1 MNKYDDSFLLA
12 PFREF
17 YAEVIRLK
25 HMIKTGVWVS
35 ATEAPAGASAEDFKP
50 EKGTWLYLPDIVVG
64 ASGETETVT
73 EVRAP
78 LALKP
83 AVPQWAQVNHES
95 NGNSQALDYIEQS
108 PDADY
113 LKMSRFVWQR
123 LVALFARQET
133 SAWQYG
139 GTYGAEFYKEAQY
152 VMVAL
157 ADEIFLHTEWEGKTV
172 WVSNLLESKIF
183 KSHVAGELFFQKLER
198 LLMDRDPVYKDL
210 AAVYLMALS
219 LGFKG
224 KYRGSDDS
232 GKLAH
237 YRKRLFA
244 FIFRRDSQLAQDTKR
259 LFPEAYYHTLREETR
274 KRVPNPKVWVVIL
287 CVIIF
292 GYLALTHGL
301 WMSLTSRIDQVNERI
316 SAIVR
321 DIDRKR

>member
-1 MNKYDDSFLLA
+1 MSKYDESFLLA

-35 ATEAPAGASAEDFKP
+35 SAEAPAAAEDLKP
-50 EKGTWLYLPDIVVG
+50 ETGTWVYFPDVVVG
-64 ASGETETVT
+64 ARAEAESVT
-73 EVRAP
+73 EMRALRAP
-78 LALKP
+78 QHP
-83 AVPQWAQVNHES
+83 VPQWAQVRPEG
-95 NGNSQALDYIEQS
+95 NGNNQSLDLAEQS

-123 LVALFARQET
+123 LVALFERQAT

-139 GTYGAEFYKEAQY
+139 GTYGAEFYREAQY

-157 ADEIFLHTEWEGKTV
+157 ADEIFLHTEWEGKKV

-183 KSHVAGELFFQKLER
+183 QSHAAGELFFQKLDR
-198 LLMDRDPVYKDL
+198 LLVDRDPVYKDL

-232 GKLAH
+232 GKLAR
-237 YRKRLFA
+237 YRQRLFA
-244 FIFRRDSQLAQDTKR
+244 FIFRREPQLGQNEKHI
-259 LFPEAYYHTLREETR
+259 FPEAYYHTLREEAR

-287 CVIIF
+287 CIVIF
-292 GYLALTHGL
+292 FYLAGTHGL
-301 WMSLTSRIDQVNERI
+301 WMSLTSRLDEVNVRI
-316 SAIVR
+316 SKIVGEL
-321 DIDRKR
+321 DKKR